1 MLATITEN
9 VCVFYNSVDNVFP
22 SVTLVFDGKG
32 ATLTLKPHEYMI
44 QVEGTMTITC
54 HGFKLCVCVCARV

>member
-1 MLATITEN
+1 ML
-9 VCVFYNSVDNVFP
+9 VFFNNSVDNVFP

-44 QVEGTMTITC
+44 QVEGEQVTSSN
-54 HGFKLCVCVCARV
+54 